1 MLFAKRQRERE
12 STEADFILFI
22 LSTLI
27 DYINDGVYGAFN
39 CTMFDH
45 QVVHPKVLTI
55 NSGAQ
60 FISSPSTYF
69 PLTSS
74 SSSEDVYEACSIW
87 GPTCDSIDCVSSKS
101 FLPTKFIKVGD
112 WLRWEN
118 MGAYT
123 ICAASQFN
131 GFKQSKVVY
140 TIQPD
145 VNGDGDDDGK
155 IDGEIRRL
163 LEGQKQ

>member
-1 MLFAKRQRERE
+1 ML
-12 STEADFILFI
+12 STSPLNQCLSFILI
-22 LSTLI
+22 PQT

-45 QVVHPKVLTI
+45 QVVHPKVLT
-55 NSGAQ
+55 SQGT
-60 FISSPSTYF
+60 FVSSPSTYF
-69 PLTSS
+69 TNSNSS
-74 SSSEDVYEACSIW
+74 SSSSLVEVQEEACSIW

-101 FLPTKFIKVGD
+101 YLPVSKIKVGD

-131 GFKQSKVVY
+131 GFKKSRVVY
-140 TIQPD
+140 TIDAKDQD
-145 VNGDGDDDGK
+145 TENR
-155 IDGEIRRL
+155 IREL
-163 LEGQKQ
+163 LVGPSSSSSSSSTIILQ